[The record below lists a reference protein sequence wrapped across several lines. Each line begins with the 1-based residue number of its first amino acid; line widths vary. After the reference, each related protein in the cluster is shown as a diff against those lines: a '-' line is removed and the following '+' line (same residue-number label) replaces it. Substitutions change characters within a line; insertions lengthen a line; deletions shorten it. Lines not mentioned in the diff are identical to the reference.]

1 MPELFANLKPFV
13 LIPIADSVIDSPSSQ
28 FNLPLYQLVIQLGF
42 ITYMYLEVLCS
53 KLGDQ
58 LQYYGF
64 DDSAASSRAEEDDL
78 KKNNFE
84 SGRQLKFF
92 IFVVAKTENL
102 KKNLEEQSSQFAIA
116 YYLKK
121 LVAFKLNISLSLGA
135 AIAQ

>member
-64 DDSAASSRAEEDDL
+64 DDSTASSRAEEDDL
-78 KKNNFE
+78 KKQFWRKVNIFKKQVNIYVTKENFIYE
-84 SGRQLKFF
+84 NF
-92 IFVVAKTENL
+92 ILHKSTWL
-102 KKNLEEQSSQFAIA
+102 IIK
-116 YYLKK
+116 
-121 LVAFKLNISLSLGA
+121 
-135 AIAQ
+135 